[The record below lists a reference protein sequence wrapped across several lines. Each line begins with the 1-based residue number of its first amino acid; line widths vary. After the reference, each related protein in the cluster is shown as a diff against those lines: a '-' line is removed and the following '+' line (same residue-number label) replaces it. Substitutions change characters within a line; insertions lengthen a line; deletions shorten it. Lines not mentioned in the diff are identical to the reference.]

1 MDGKGACGS
10 YAGVLTRTLQR
21 SGVPS
26 RLAQMK
32 CGDQWGCHIV
42 LEANINGEY
51 AVLGPLYN
59 TSFISQ
65 DGTLASFKE
74 VENNWN
80 HYKSQ
85 TLEGCQY
92 EDVRYTNWQKI
103 PIVMPLI
110 KTVLNTLI
118 GENIV
123 HLADQHKAWLAVCL
137 LSSLFCLFIAYLLPP
152 RYLHYFLG
160 RSNHKQALRVIT
172 TPQKMRDAR

>member
-92 EDVRYTNWQKI
+92 EDVCYTNWQKI
-103 PIVMPLI
+103 LIVMPLI

-118 GENIV
+118 GEKANEIPIRSFALNIYQLCLVVLSLVYVFLLFMTYRFFMKQIV
-123 HLADQHKAWLAVCL
+123 H
-137 LSSLFCLFIAYLLPP
+137 
-152 RYLHYFLG
+152 
-160 RSNHKQALRVIT
+160 
-172 TPQKMRDAR
+172 